1 MITEEKS
8 VSTFALIVDKLRMMD
23 EAELKLA
30 YVKLFKN
37 ELAKEWEEITKESD
51 FGDVTDE
58 EIVMAVQ
65 KNRNEK
71 HQHA

>member
-1 MITEEKS
+1 MVAEEKN
-8 VSTFALIVDKLRMMD
+8 VSTFALIVDKLRLMN

-30 YVKLFKN
+30 YIKLFRA
-37 ELAKEWEEITKESD
+37 ELEKEWEEITKDAD

-58 EIVMAVQ
+58 EIVAAIQ
-65 KNRNEK
+65 NNRREK